1 MIKLNSKKLKKSLSI
16 AIGLVI
22 VFFANEWFKQAIA
35 QPSEIGKGV
44 MIFVSLVII
53 MIIIYINLDEKGNF

>member
-1 MIKLNSKKLKKSLSI
+1 MIKLNPKKLKKSLSI
-16 AIGLVI
+16 AIGLI
-22 VFFANEWFKQAIA
+22 IAFFANEWFKQAIA
-35 QPSEIGKGV
+35 QPSEIGKWV